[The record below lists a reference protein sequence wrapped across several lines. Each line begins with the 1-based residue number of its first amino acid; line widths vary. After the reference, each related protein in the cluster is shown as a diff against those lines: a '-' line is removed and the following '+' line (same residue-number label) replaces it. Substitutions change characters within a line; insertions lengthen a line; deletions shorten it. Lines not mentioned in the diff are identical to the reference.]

1 MNQNREPQMQRSY
14 HIPLS
19 LFQKAFITF
28 QKKFVFPRNWILS
41 AILAIVAFIYVDA
54 AIKDSSNYLSYLLII
69 ICISMIFVLWYNP
82 RKLRRSLFESMKELE
97 QDIYHLSV
105 FEDGLTIATEDQP
118 EPAADMQEQSDTEE
132 VSECSE
138 ENAPSESDQNGFR
151 QLFDEVDV
159 SNAPMQIEPTVI
171 PFEKGVKILEYPEFF
186 MVYLVKRMFY
196 VIPKSEFSEDEQ
208 IRLRILFTDRLAE
221 SFVPMKESET

>member
-1 MNQNREPQMQRSY
+1 MNQNREPQIQRSY

-28 QKKFVFPRNWILS
+28 QKKFVFPKNWILS
-41 AILAIVAFIYVDA
+41 AILAAVAVIYVDA
-54 AIKDSSNYLSYLLII
+54 AIKDPSNYLSYLLIV
-69 ICISMIFVLWYNP
+69 ICIAMICVLWYNP

-97 QDIYHLSV
+97 QDVYHLCV
-105 FEDGLTIATEDQP
+105 YEDGLTIATEDQP
-118 EPAADMQEQSDTEE
+118 DSAVEGKDQ
-132 VSECSE
+132 SE
-138 ENAPSESDQNGFR
+138 EESVEWNEENIPSESDQNGFR
-151 QLFDEVDV
+151 QLFDEENQP
-159 SNAPMQIEPTVI
+159 NAPVGIEPTVI
-171 PFEKGVKILEYPEFF
+171 PFEKGVKILEYADFF

-221 SFVPMKESET
+221 SFVPMKESEA